1 MKLKKLLKKLY
12 ENSFI
17 CICNDNEATKSIRV
31 NAFVKCFKNTD
42 VMKLKVDKLCATTAH
57 DYDQEQDKFI
67 HKYDFISIKVKANLK
82 TIRDLSSMINST
94 LEREKDNTAPKI
106 KKDISILY

>member
-12 ENSFI
+12 VDSFI
-17 CICNDNEATKSIRV
+17 CICNDKEATKSIRV

-42 VMKLKVDKLCATTAH
+42 ILNLKVKNLCATTAH
-57 DYDQEQDKFI
+57 EYDQDQDKFI
-67 HKYDFISIKVKANLK
+67 HKYDLISIKVKTDIE
-82 TIRDLSSMINST
+82 TISYLSRIINST
-94 LEREKDNTAPKI
+94 LALENDNNAQKI